1 MAFKVGGTTAI
12 QDDATIASGNP
23 GLKSAIINLSR
34 PSNQGSGFSDA
45 ITDNWETIS
54 LATGSSETKRIG
66 RGMDF
71 YNRSNSGNNST
82 VHVIDL
88 NVDGLYNSPA
98 PPQKYYDVIKI
109 DLSWRIN
116 DQGDNYSTFYP
127 NFYLNGTGGN
137 RNSANDYHYVMYS
150 GKSTSSSA
158 NSRTS
163 VASTTDTV
171 VYLTPATLDFE
182 TYDNVGFH
190 TEMYLYKAN
199 DSNYQTVIQWS
210 STIAGITADNNYVY
224 LVRGWARCR
233 HVEKHNY
240 IRLGNLGGDQILD
253 YHIAGIGDGVNY

>member
-12 QDDATIASGNP
+12 QDDATIASSNP
-23 GLKSAIINLSR
+23 GLASIPINLSR

-54 LATGSSETKRIG
+54 LATGSSETKRVG
-66 RGMDF
+66 RGMDR
-71 YNRSNSGNNST
+71 YGRTNTGNNST
-82 VHVIDL
+82 VHIIDL
-88 NVDGLYNSPA
+88 SVDGLYNFPV

-109 DLSWRIN
+109 DFSWRIN

-137 RNSANDYHYVMYS
+137 RNSANDYHYVMYE
-150 GKSTSSSA
+150 GHSTSESA
-158 NSRTS
+158 NSRANVGS
-163 VASTTDTV
+163 QTDTV

-182 TYDNVGFH
+182 TYDNVGCH
-190 TEMYLYKAN
+190 IEMYIYKAN
-199 DSNYQTVIQWS
+199 DPNYQTVIQWN
-210 STIAGITADNNYVY
+210 STIAGTTADNNYVY

-240 IRLGNLGGDQILD
+240 MRLNNLGGDGYLD
-253 YHIAGIGDGVNY
+253 YTIAGIGDGVNY